1 MKKIKIVFLGQ
12 KPYSTLILNSLK
24 KDKNIEILKVV
35 EDKNF
40 LNELKDLK
48 EKPDVAILANFGII
62 LKKDILNIP
71 KKGFL
76 NIHPSLLPKYRG
88 SSPIQAAILNN
99 DKEAGVTIFKMDD
112 EIDHGPILAQS
123 KEEIKTQ
130 DTTNSLYERLFKIG
144 TETLK
149 TILPSYIE
157 DKIKL
162 RKQNHDKATFTE
174 KLTKNDGKIDW
185 KKDNSYLER
194 FIRTMHPWPGAWTE
208 VKINNQV
215 KRLKILKAHLEKN
228 KLILNQVQLEG
239 KNNVSFKQFKEGY
252 PKVEIIS

>member
-24 KDKNIEILKVV
+24 KDKNIEILRVIK
-35 EDKNF
+35 DKNS
-40 LNELKDLK
+40 LNKLKTLK
-48 EKPDVAILANFGII
+48 EKPDVAILANFGAI
-62 LKKDILNIP
+62 LKRDILNIP

-88 SSPIQAAILNN
+88 SSPVQTAILNN
-99 DKEAGVTIFKMDD
+99 DKEAGVTIFKIDD
-112 EIDHGPILAQS
+112 QVDHGPILAQS

-144 TETLK
+144 VETLK

-157 DKIKL
+157 DKIEL
-162 RKQNHDKATFTE
+162 REQNHHKATFTE

-185 KKDNSYLER
+185 KKDNFYLER
-194 FIRTMHPWPGAWTE
+194 FIRAMYSWPEAWTE
-208 VKINNQV
+208 IKINNQV
-215 KRLKILKAHLEKN
+215 KRLKVLKAHLEGN
-228 KLILNQVQLEG
+228 KLILDQVQLEG
-239 KNNVSFKQFKEGY
+239 KNCVSFKQFKEGY
-252 PKVEIIS
+252 PKTEIIS